1 MLPSRMALNLNEA
14 VGPILL
20 HPTELEAQVR
30 SSSDMSLYCHTVIAK
45 AVKQDALQFDTCN
58 ALTASGD
65 ALHLCMRV

>member
-45 AVKQDALQFDTCN
+45 AVKQDVY
-58 ALTASGD
+58 TA
-65 ALHLCMRV
+65 